1 MMCEYFAQTAHPTG
15 FPGQGLS
22 KKGTREGSG
31 GGKQEE
37 N

>member
-15 FPGQGLS
+15 FPEQGLP

-31 GGKQEE
+31 GGKQEK